1 MTPADGQP
9 NREQGMPAALRSIV
23 SRLSSGL
30 ALVGAAAVVA
40 MLLHV
45 VVYVVMRHVASA
57 PVPAT
62 IEIVSYYY
70 MVAIAFLPVAWAE
83 RRGDMI
89 TVEVFESLFP
99 PAVRRWNAAL
109 VSLICFCA
117 YCALTYTTWTVAMRE
132 FAAGSFVIS
141 LNVALPTWPGYFALP
156 AGFGLAALV
165 SLFQAVD
172 AALGGSHERHARDVA
187 E

>member
-1 MTPADGQP
+1 
-9 NREQGMPAALRSIV
+9 MPAALRLVVGRI
-23 SRLSSGL
+23 SSSL
-30 ALVGAAAVVA
+30 ALVGAVAIVA

-45 VVYVVMRHVASA
+45 TVYVVMRHVASA

-70 MVAIAFLPVAWAE
+70 MVAIAFLPIAWAQ

-99 PAVRRWNAAL
+99 PGVRRWNAAL
-109 VSLICFCA
+109 VSLICFGA
-117 YCALTYTTWTVAMRE
+117 YGALAYATWTVAMRE
-132 FAAGSFVIS
+132 YTSGSFVIS
-141 LNVALPTWPGYFALP
+141 LSVALPTWPGYFALP

-165 SLFQAVD
+165 SLFQAAD
-172 AALGGSHERHARDVA
+172 AAITGADERESRDIA

>member
-1 MTPADGQP
+1 
-9 NREQGMPAALRSIV
+9 MPKALRSMVNQIA
-23 SRLSSGL
+23 SGL

-45 VVYVVMRHVASA
+45 VVYVVMRHVAAA

-89 TVEVFESLFP
+89 TVEVFENLFA
-99 PAVRRWNAAL
+99 PAVRRWNGVL
-109 VSLICFCA
+109 VSLICFLA
-117 YCALTYTTWTVAMRE
+117 YCTLTYTTWTVAMRE
-132 FAAGSFVIS
+132 FDTGSFVIS
-141 LNVALPTWPGYFALP
+141 LDVALPTWPGYFALP

-165 SLFQAVD
+165 SLFHAVD
-172 AALGGSHERHARDVA
+172 AAAGGARGREAQDGA
-187 E
+187 A